1 MASEILTLPG
11 PSTPS
16 ASSAAAPKPPAMV
29 RKPRTI
35 VLCFDGT
42 ANEYDETNTNVV
54 KFFSLLK
61 KDCNDDQLCYY
72 QAGVGTYFQPGVV
85 SPAFRWAAK
94 ILDEAVAWYLP
105 AHVMDGYKFLM
116 QNYLTGDKIC
126 LFGFS
131 RGAYTAR
138 ALAGMLHKVGLLPR
152 DNDSQV
158 PFAYKLYAS
167 AKRSNEALAAGFK
180 ATFSREVPIEFLGV
194 WDTVASVG
202 IIFTKSL
209 PFVTTNRT
217 IKTFRHA
224 LSLDEHRAKFRPNL
238 YNRPPPNGS
247 PSGTDRSP
255 IGRIFSA
262 VRRSL
267 DEKVQSLDKV
277 VDEMLDNSSKD
288 DDDKASMTSE
298 KFTTDV
304 KEVWFSGCHSDVGGG
319 AVEDT
324 AEYSLANVALNWMV
338 REVMLAQCGILFD
351 DAALSKWNIP
361 TTVVD
366 AFKPKRSSSEQKRA
380 SGEHKKQTSLH
391 DYIKPPA
398 TANGKGKENGASNG
412 NGNGKARLSVDGK
425 TRVSVDGKARIS
437 VDETVPADDKGH
449 EAEDVVQPI
458 NDELK
463 LAPLWWLLEIVPTK
477 YAWQDPSGKWIT
489 KWSFHLG
496 RGRWVP
502 SDPVFHESV
511 KQRMD
516 DPALKYTPRARYK
529 LGTETYVE

>member
-1 MASEILTLPG
+1 MASEILTDTVPG
-11 PSTPS
+11 PSSPS
-16 ASSAAAPKPPAMV
+16 VSPQDPIPAAPKPNGTPVMV

-116 QNYLTGDKIC
+116 QNYITGDKIC
-126 LFGFS
+126 LFAARIFS
-131 RGAYTAR
+131 RRIHAR
-138 ALAGMLHKVGLLPR
+138 ALAGMVHKVGLLPR

-167 AKRSNEALAAGFK
+167 AKHSNETLAAGFK

-202 IIFTKSL
+202 IIFTRSL
-209 PFVTTNRT
+209 PFVTTNKT

-247 PSGTDRSP
+247 PSGHRSEP
-255 IGRIFSA
+255 NRTHLLGGLDA
-262 VRRSL
+262 LL
-267 DEKVQSLDKV
+267 DEPPT
-277 VDEMLDNSSKD
+277 D

-304 KEVWFSGCHSDVGGG
+304 KEVWFSGCHSAALPDVGGG

-351 DAALSKWNIP
+351 DAALNKWNIP

-366 AFKPKRSSSEQKRA
+366 AFKPKRA
-380 SGEHKKQTSLH
+380 SGEHKRQTSLH
-391 DYIKPPA
+391 DYIKPPTSA
-398 TANGKGKENGASNG
+398 KAAANGKEKEKENGVG
-412 NGNGKARLSVDGK
+412 NGSGN
-425 TRVSVDGKARIS
+425 GKARIS
-437 VDETVPADDKGH
+437 VDGKARVSVDETVPTDDSDKDH

-463 LAPLWWLLEIVPTK
+463 LAPLWWLLEVVPTK
-477 YAWQDPSGKWIT
+477 YAWQNPSGKWIT

-511 KQRMD
+511 KQRMG
-516 DPALKYTPRARYK
+516 DPALKYTPRARYQQ
-529 LGTETYVE
+529 GTETYVE